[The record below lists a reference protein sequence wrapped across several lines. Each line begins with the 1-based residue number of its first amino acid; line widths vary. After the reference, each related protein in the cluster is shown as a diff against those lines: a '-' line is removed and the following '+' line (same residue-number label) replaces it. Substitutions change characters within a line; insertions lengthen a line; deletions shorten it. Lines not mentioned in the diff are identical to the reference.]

1 MNSAFILVLA
11 KVHIKRN
18 YQYVKNDIKITHLKY
33 TKCIICVSYY
43 FLKNIDIT
51 MKIVIDIDVKMLF
64 FEKMVVIEMMLLRHD
79 II

>member
-1 MNSAFILVLA
+1 
-11 KVHIKRN
+11 
-18 YQYVKNDIKITHLKY
+18 
-33 TKCIICVSYY
+33 
-43 FLKNIDIT
+43 

>member
-1 MNSAFILVLA
+1 
-11 KVHIKRN
+11 
-18 YQYVKNDIKITHLKY
+18 
-33 TKCIICVSYY
+33 VSYY

>member
-1 MNSAFILVLA
+1 MS
-11 KVHIKRN
+11 
-18 YQYVKNDIKITHLKY
+18 
-33 TKCIICVSYY
+33 CY
-43 FLKNIDIT
+43 FLKKIDIT